1 METANNPSLTTLFG
15 LLFVLAGPI
24 KAMPVFQGFSSGM
37 DDRARVLLAL
47 KAAAFGALGIAL
59 AAGMA
64 QAMLAKFGVAGPAVA
79 AAAGF
84 VLVVAG
90 VLPLIGKDSKPDI
103 PSPPDALSL
112 AFPVLMPPHA
122 FGLILLFC
130 FYLPDRTLGFIL
142 LGAALMAMNAVAM
155 LVARPVMKRI
165 GMVPLRLLGAIFGIL
180 QVALGMQMLF
190 WSVGESLRTGV

>member
-1 METANNPSLTTLFG
+1 MESTTNPSLATLFG

-24 KAMPVFQGFSSGM
+24 KAMPVFRALSAGM
-37 DDRARVLLAL
+37 ERRARSTLAL

-64 QAMLAKFGVAGPAVA
+64 EAMLAKYGVAGPGIA
-79 AAAGF
+79 AAAGLLL
-84 VLVVAG
+84 VLVG
-90 VLPLIGKDSKPDI
+90 VLPILGKDAQPEI

-112 AFPVLMPPHA
+112 AFPVLLPPHA

-130 FYLPDRTLGFIL
+130 FYLPEKILTFIL
-142 LGAALMAMNAVAM
+142 LGSALMSMNAVAM
-155 LVARPVMKRI
+155 MFADAVLKRT

-180 QVALGMQMLF
+180 QVALGMQMLL
-190 WSVGESLRTGV
+190 WSLTTALSSAG